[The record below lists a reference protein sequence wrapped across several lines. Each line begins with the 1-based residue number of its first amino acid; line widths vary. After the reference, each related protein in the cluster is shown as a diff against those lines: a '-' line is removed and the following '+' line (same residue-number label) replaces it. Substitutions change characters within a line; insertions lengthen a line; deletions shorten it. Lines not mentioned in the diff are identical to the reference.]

1 MWLMVLAVV
10 LGIVEGIT
18 EFIPISSTGHLIIAG
33 NLLGF
38 TGQKAECFAVFIQ
51 LGAILAVVV
60 LYTDSFAG
68 LFNFKR
74 NVQNREQGKPADF
87 SGLKGLL
94 LLFLTT
100 LPALVVGK
108 LIHHAMKEY
117 LFWPKP
123 VILALAVGAI
133 GIILAEK
140 FKPKPTTDSL
150 DGITPR
156 QALLVGIFQC
166 LSMWPGMSRAACT
179 IVGGMLGK
187 MDRKI
192 AAEYSFL
199 AAVPVMFAASAY
211 DLYKTR
217 SLLSHE
223 DVPLFTV
230 GFIVSFVVASIAIKT
245 FIKLLQRWT
254 LIPFAVYRLG
264 IAALFAVLVLLGMI
278 KFTGR

>member
-1 MWLMVLAVV
+1 MWLIIAIVM
-10 LGIVEGIT
+10 GIVEGIT
-18 EFIPISSTGHLIIAG
+18 EFVPISSTGHLIITG

-38 TGQKAECFAVFIQ
+38 TGPKADCFEVFIQ

-60 LYTDSFAG
+60 LYTDRFTG

-74 NVQNREQGKPADF
+74 NAQNRAQGKPTDF
-87 SGLKGLL
+87 SGWKGIL

-108 LIHHAMKEY
+108 LIHHTMKEY

-150 DGITPR
+150 ERITPR
-156 QALLVGIFQC
+156 QAFMVGLFQC

-199 AAVPVMFAASAY
+199 AAVPLMFAASAY
-211 DLYKTR
+211 DLYQTR
-217 SLLSHE
+217 SLLSRE
-223 DVPLFTV
+223 DVPLFTI
-230 GFIVSFVVASIAIKT
+230 GFLVSFVVAAIAIKT

-278 KFTGR
+278 KFIGK